1 MESFKETQRP
11 APVLDKHKI
20 EPSRYRK
27 LQSLYKEKERER
39 ERESKE
45 RERNI
50 SFAMNTEKGK
60 GTFDKM
66 LQRPTV
72 NLTL

>member
-39 ERESKE
+39 ERERERAKKE
-45 RERNI
+45 REI
-50 SFAMNTEKGK
+50 F
-60 GTFDKM
+60 F
-66 LQRPTV
+66 LP
-72 NLTL
+72 